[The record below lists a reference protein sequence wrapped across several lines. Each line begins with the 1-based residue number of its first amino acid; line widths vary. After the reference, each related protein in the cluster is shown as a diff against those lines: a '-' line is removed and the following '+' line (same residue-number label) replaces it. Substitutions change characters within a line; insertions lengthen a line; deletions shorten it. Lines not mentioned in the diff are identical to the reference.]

1 MDKRY
6 HIGFVVPR
14 YGEEILGGAEALA
27 RGLAEA
33 VVAAG
38 MAEVEVFTTCATDHM
53 QWRNDLPPGRTQIN
67 GVTLYRFPVDE
78 QTRKLDRYEALHRRL
93 IAREQLE
100 PDEQYEWVHT
110 SAHSPQLYAHL
121 ERHAHEFDFLIFI
134 PYLFG
139 TTYYGT
145 TIAPERSI
153 LWPCYHDEIYA
164 YMQPTADVY
173 HSCLGVQFNSYPEKR
188 LAERIFGPHPGS
200 AIVGFGLRDFTAQ
213 GATFRAEQGLGDRPI
228 LLYSGRLE
236 GSKNVHLLLH
246 YFQEYKRRRAN
257 EWTLV
262 LMGQGPEPIPDHP
275 DIRAVGFRMGQAKL
289 DAYAAANLL
298 CQPSINESFSIVIM
312 ESWLAGVPVL
322 VHRDCDVTHYHAL
335 RSRGGLSFRTYGE
348 FETALDQL
356 LCNDGLQRRLGER
369 GRAYVHMEYTWD
381 SCLTRFRQSLD
392 RWQALKQL

>member
-1 MDKRY
+1 MSKRY
-6 HIGFVVPR
+6 RIAFVVPR

-33 VVAAG
+33 LVAADL
-38 MAEVEVFTTCATDHM
+38 ADVEVFTTCATNHM
-53 QWRNDLPPGRTQIN
+53 LWRNDLPPGPTRIN
-67 GVTLYRFPVDE
+67 GVPVVRFPIDE
-78 QTRKLDRYEALHRRL
+78 QARNVARYEALHQRL
-93 IAREQLE
+93 IGREALE
-100 PDEQYEWVHT
+100 PDEQYEWVQE
-110 SAHSPQLYAHL
+110 SAHSPLLYLHL
-121 ERHAHEFDFLIFI
+121 ERHAHEFDFVVFI

-173 HSCLGVQFNSYPEKR
+173 RSCLGVQFNSYPELR
-188 LAERIFGPHPGS
+188 LAERLFGPHPGS
-200 AIVGFGLRDFTAQ
+200 AIVGFGLDDFTAD
-213 GATFRAEQGLGDRPI
+213 GAAFRREQGLSDRPI

-246 YFQEYKRRRAN
+246 YFQEYARRRAN
-257 EWTLV
+257 GWTLV

-275 DIRAVGFRMGQAKL
+275 RIRAVGFRKGQAKL
-289 DAYAAANLL
+289 DAYAAATLL
-298 CQPSINESFSIVIM
+298 CQPSINESFSIVLM

-322 VHRDCDVTHYHAL
+322 VHRDCEVTHYHTL

-356 LCNDGLQRRLGER
+356 LRNEGWRRRLGER
-369 GRAYVHMEYTWD
+369 GRAYVRTEYTW
-381 SCLTRFRQSLD
+381 SNCLARFLRSLD
-392 RWQALKQL
+392 KWQQLKQV